1 MKGYESSEFEEQA
14 AFVEYCDRM
23 RIPVFAI
30 PNGYNKTPASR
41 VKAKREGLR
50 AGVPD
55 LFVPIPT
62 KRRHGLFIEMKYG
75 RNKTSQEQD
84 AWIDLLNING
94 YAAVVCYS
102 CDKAIEA
109 VKRYRAGDL

>member
-1 MKGYESSEFEEQA
+1 MKQYLSSEFEEQA
-14 AFVEYCDRM
+14 AFIEYCDHL

-55 LFVPIPT
+55 LFIPVPT
-62 KRRHGLFIEMKYG
+62 KKHHGLFIEMKYG
-75 RNKTSQEQD
+75 RGRTSAEQQ
-84 AWIDLLNING
+84 AWIDLLNVNG

-102 CDKAIEA
+102 CDKAIA
-109 VKRYRAGDL
+109 ALKKYRAD